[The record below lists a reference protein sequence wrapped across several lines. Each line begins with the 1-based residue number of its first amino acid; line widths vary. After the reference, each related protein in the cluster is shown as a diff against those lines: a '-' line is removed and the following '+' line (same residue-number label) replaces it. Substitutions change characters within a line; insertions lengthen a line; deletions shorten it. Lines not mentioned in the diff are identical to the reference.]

1 MESTRKQ
8 GTQGNGDLEL
18 RRLATGDVGDGR
30 FGTTWIRAARR
41 LQVPTMAWCCCTEN
55 KTELRGTGGRE
66 PRGKREGE
74 GKGAGQRGSGDERRG
89 ARGLAW
95 VAEGVGR
102 RSSGWVDRWIG
113 E

>member
-30 FGTTWIRAARR
+30 FGTAWIRAGRR

-74 GKGAGQRGSGDERRG
+74 GKGAGQRGAAGGARRG
-89 ARGLAW
+89 VPVR
-95 VAEGVGR
+95 
-102 RSSGWVDRWIG
+102 
-113 E
+113 